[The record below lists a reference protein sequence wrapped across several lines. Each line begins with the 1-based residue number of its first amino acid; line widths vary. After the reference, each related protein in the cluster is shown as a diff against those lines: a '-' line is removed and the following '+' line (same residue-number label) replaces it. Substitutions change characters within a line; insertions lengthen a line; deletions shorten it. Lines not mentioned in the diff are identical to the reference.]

1 MRLLLTGSR
10 GMLGASILELIG
22 DKHEVLS
29 PSRNELDL
37 LNSGDVLTYLTQH
50 KPNLIIHA
58 AARVGGIQA
67 NIENGFDFLTE
78 NLKIDSNLFSAAR
91 ALGITDLIYIGST
104 CMYPRDRDF
113 ALKESDLLTGS
124 LEPTNEGYAIAKIVG
139 TKTVELAAQME
150 NLTWRTLILSNL
162 YGPRDHFEPDRSHLI
177 AAIIRKVDLALQ
189 NDAPNV
195 SMWGDGAS
203 RREFTFVN
211 DVAEFITQNLE
222 NLKELPVTINLG
234 VGIDYSILEYY
245 EMISKL
251 MGYQGKIVGDLS
263 KPNGMKRKLSDSSLA
278 ASHGWQAKTKI
289 NEGLVA
295 TIAWYNDNKVR
306 YSL

>member
-1 MRLLLTGSR
+1 
-10 GMLGASILELIG
+10 MLGASILELIG

>member
-1 MRLLLTGSR
+1 
-10 GMLGASILELIG
+10 MLGASILELIG

-37 LNSGDVLTYLTQH
+37 LNSGAVLTYLTKH

-104 CMYPRDRDF
+104 CMYPKDRDF

-150 NLTWRTLILSNL
+150 SLTWRTLILSNL

-177 AAIIRKVDLALQ
+177 AAIITKVDLALQ
-189 NDAPNV
+189 NDSPSV

-211 DVAEFITQNLE
+211 DVAEFISQNLE

-251 MGYQGKIVGDLS
+251 MGYQGKIVSDLS

-295 TIAWYNDNKVR
+295 TIAWYNENKVR

>member
-22 DKHEVLS
+22 SKHEVLS
-29 PSRNELDL
+29 PSRDELDL
-37 LNSGDVLTYLTQH
+37 LDSEAVLNFMSAH

-78 NLKIDSNLFSAAR
+78 NLKMDSNVFSAAR
-91 ALGITDLIYIGST
+91 ALGITNLIYIGST
-104 CMYPRDRDF
+104 CMYPKDRDVP
-113 ALKESDLLTGS
+113 LSESDLLSGR

-139 TKTVELAAQME
+139 TKTVELASQTE

-162 YGPRDHFEPDRSHLI
+162 YGPRDHFEPERSHLI
-177 AAIIRKVDLALQ
+177 AAVIRKVDLALQ
-189 NDAPNV
+189 SDSPSI
-195 SMWGDGAS
+195 SMWGDGSS

-211 DVAEFITQNLE
+211 DVAEFIVRNLE
-222 NLKELPVTINLG
+222 NLKELPITMNLG
-234 VGIDYSILEYY
+234 VGVDYSILEFY
-245 EMISKL
+245 EMVSEL
-251 MGYQGKIVGDLS
+251 MGYKGTIIGDLS

-278 ASHGWQAKTKI
+278 TNHGWLAKTEI
-289 NEGLVA
+289 SEGLTA
-295 TIAWYNDNKVR
+295 TIAWYNDNKVK